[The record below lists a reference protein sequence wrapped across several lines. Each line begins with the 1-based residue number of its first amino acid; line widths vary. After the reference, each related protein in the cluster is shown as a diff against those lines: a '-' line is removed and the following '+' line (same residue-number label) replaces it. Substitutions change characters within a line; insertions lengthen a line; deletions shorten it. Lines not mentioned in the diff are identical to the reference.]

1 MSKVNKY
8 FVFSDVHGEYDAL
21 MSSLTEAGF
30 SINDPNHILISCG
43 DNFDRG
49 PRSKELYSYFS
60 QLKRQGR
67 FIGVK
72 GNHDAMF
79 LEYLEKGMDGEF
91 VLFNILH
98 NGLGETLR
106 SFLGLADGNMN
117 VNSLSEMRYKLD
129 SVKSFVKSLPLYYET
144 KHFIFCHAGINPQM
158 IPWQNTSEDYML
170 WDVQDSHLAC
180 PNTNKFVVI
189 GHHHAAR
196 VRRNAEM
203 KGIGESNPNEVN
215 YRVNGELKGIHFY
228 GNTDENRPYICM
240 NKIALDG
247 MTNVTKKVNI
257 MVIEDEPK
265 EDKAEEPV
273 STDEYIVNADG
284 IMSHMHN
291 PFNMY
296 TTVTATEGTTVRTN
310 FYDYYN

>member
-8 FVFSDVHGEYDAL
+8 FVFSDIHGEYDAL
-21 MSSLTEAGF
+21 MSGLSEAGF
-30 SINDPNHILISCG
+30 SIDNPNHILVSCG

-49 PRSKELYSYFS
+49 PRSKEIYSYFS

-98 NGLGETLR
+98 NGLGETLN
-106 SFLGLADGNMN
+106 SFLHIPNNEMN
-117 VNSLSEMRYKLD
+117 VAQLNEMKNKLT

-144 KHFIFCHAGINPQM
+144 KHFIFCHAGINPTKV
-158 IPWQNTSEDYML
+158 PWQNTSEDYML
-170 WDVQDSHLAC
+170 WDIEDSHLPC
-180 PNTNKFVVI
+180 QNTNKFVVI

-196 VRRNAEM
+196 VRRNAQAV
-203 KGIGESNPNEVN
+203 GISENNPNDISYSVN
-215 YRVNGELKGIHFY
+215 EERKGIHFY
-228 GNTDENRPYICM
+228 GNTDENRPYVCI

-247 MTNVTKKVNI
+247 MTNITKKVNI
-257 MVIEDEPK
+257 MVVEDEPMDSTLK
-265 EDKAEEPV
+265 EESNV
-273 STDEYIVNADG
+273 RVDEVISN
-284 IMSHMHN
+284 MHGS
-291 PFNMY
+291 FGDY
-296 TTVTATEGTTVRTN
+296 STVTTATFGGTGIGVN
-310 FYDYYN
+310 FFDYYN